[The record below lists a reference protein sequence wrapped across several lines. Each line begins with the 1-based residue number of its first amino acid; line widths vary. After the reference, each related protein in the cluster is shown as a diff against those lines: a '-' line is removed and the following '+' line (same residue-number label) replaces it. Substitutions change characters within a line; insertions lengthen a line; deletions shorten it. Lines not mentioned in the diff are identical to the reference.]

1 MAWFRLE
8 GRGAFHHKVLAAGNE
23 AYGAW
28 CRAGQWSSDQLTDG
42 FVPAAVAEQIA
53 KAKVW
58 AKLVEARLVHE
69 DDGGYRIH
77 DFLDW
82 NPSSEQEREK
92 REAMREKRREA
103 GKIGGKRSGEARRGE
118 ANAKQTGS
126 TDEANPKQSASRS
139 GEANAK
145 QNEAPNPNPNP
156 ISEDQIPPNPPLAGG
171 GASEGQRPDVPE
183 PPAVIAPARRPAAR
197 RRAEP
202 LALPGVGASAADD
215 VFTAFLAAWAR
226 VVGKGAPPVL
236 DDKRRKRVAYWVA
249 QGVTVDR
256 LKAAVAGIF
265 ESDWHTAPENRGHLT
280 FEVAMRD
287 GGQIDKFAALH
298 EAARSSARPQE
309 RPAWLNQRHAPRRGL
324 LREVEAMRAD
334 GVGDDPFA
342 GLEDSLATP
351 PGVP

>member
-42 FVPAAVAEQIA
+42 FVPSSVAEQIA
-53 KAKVW
+53 KTKVW

-69 DDGGYRIH
+69 ADGGYQIH

-82 NPSSEQEREK
+82 NPSSKQEREK

-118 ANAKQTGS
+118 ATGKQPGS
-126 TDEANPKQSASRS
+126 NNEANAKQSAS
-139 GEANAK
+139 GLVEANAK

-156 ISEDQIPPNPPLAGG
+156 ISEEIPPNPPQAGG
-171 GASEGQRPDVPE
+171 GAQEGQRPKPPE
-183 PPAVIAPARRPAAR
+183 PPAGDATPRRPAAR

-215 VFTAFLAAWAR
+215 VFAAFLAAWAM
-226 VVGKGAPPVL
+226 VVGKGSPPVL
-236 DDKRRKRVAYWVA
+236 DDKRRKRVAYWLA
-249 QGVTVDR
+249 QGVSVDR

-265 ESDWHTAPENRGHLT
+265 ESDWHTAPENRSYLT

-298 EAARSSARPQE
+298 EATEAAQRPPE
-309 RPAWLNQRHAPRRGL
+309 RPAWLNQRHPHRRGL
-324 LREVEAMRAD
+324 LRDVEALKAN
-334 GVGDDPFA
+334 GTLPDPFA
-342 GLEDSLATP
+342 GLEGSLATP
-351 PGVP
+351 PEVS